1 MKRKYLTAK
10 NTPVSSGFFMLN
22 VAAATARRVLK
33 TLNDY
38 LDDKTKNE
46 LQKPVVAVIF
56 ESC

>member
-1 MKRKYLTAK
+1 
-10 NTPVSSGFFMLN
+10 MLN
-22 VAAATARRVLK
+22 VAAVTARRVLK

-46 LQKPVVAVIF
+46 LQKRVVTVIF

>member
-1 MKRKYLTAK
+1 
-10 NTPVSSGFFMLN
+10 MLN

-33 TLNDY
+33 TLNDH

-46 LQKPVVAVIF
+46 LQKRVVTVIF

>member
-1 MKRKYLTAK
+1 
-10 NTPVSSGFFMLN
+10 MLN
-22 VAAATARRVLK
+22 VAAATARRVLQ

-46 LQKPVVAVIF
+46 LQKRVVDVIF